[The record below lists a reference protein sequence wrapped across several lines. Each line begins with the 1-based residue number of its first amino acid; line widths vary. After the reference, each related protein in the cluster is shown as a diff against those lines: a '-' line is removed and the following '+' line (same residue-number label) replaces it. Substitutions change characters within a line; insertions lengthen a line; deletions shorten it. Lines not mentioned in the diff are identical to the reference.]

1 MWGVDYEKRILGQ
14 DINDKLIL
22 YKGCG
27 CGYCQET
34 GYTGRIGIYEIMEL
48 TRKHRQAIDSEATS
62 DVLRDIG
69 IENGMNTL
77 DMECKKL
84 VLQGV
89 TTMEEFE
96 TITTLEV

>member
-1 MWGVDYEKRILGQ
+1 
-14 DINDKLIL
+14 
-22 YKGCG
+22 
-27 CGYCQET
+27 
-34 GYTGRIGIYEIMEL
+34 MEL
-48 TRKHRQAIDSEATS
+48 TRKHRQAIDSEVTS

-77 DMECKKL
+77 EIECKKL

-96 TITTLEV
+96 AITTSEV